1 MKKLNYRE
9 EEAKQ
14 YNLTEKESII
24 LSAFVGELYAEE
36 NFSDVSPQDLQKIT
50 GISQRSY
57 KGVLGSLAKKGVLYI
72 EDKKE
77 LGTDMDIVYLS
88 NTDLHPDWY
97 QARNPKTEK
106 TSNAATKLTSLLK
119 STEISPIAKA
129 LKTSAEKSIIAHL
142 KLADIIVPAYA
153 QFKAEKKAKLHK
165 LGAGDFRDRVA
176 ELTGTTFSET
186 KFSTYAVAHKHIL
199 NGFDADLFI
208 EYVNGEHPKHV
219 DVDTSFKGY
228 RAWAECETVEVT
240 KELFPDEYASEDESG
255 EGDGETKGQK
265 AKALF
270 SFAAKSDEDS
280 GTENG
285 IKRGVSIRVLADGT
299 IETTSNKEEVLD
311 VLSKLR
317 KALNTAEANAKFEL
331 NAEETLG
338 KNVELEN
345 VKVGK

>member
-1 MKKLNYRE
+1 M
-9 EEAKQ
+9 AKAKTQ
-14 YNLTEKESII
+14 T
-24 LSAFVGELYAEE
+24 AGE
-36 NFSDVSPQDLQKIT
+36 T
-50 GISQRSY
+50 
-57 KGVLGSLAKKGVLYI
+57 
-72 EDKKE
+72 
-77 LGTDMDIVYLS
+77 
-88 NTDLHPDWY
+88 
-97 QARNPKTEK
+97 
-106 TSNAATKLTSLLK
+106 ATKLTSLLK
-119 STEISPIAKA
+119 ASEIAPIGKA

-142 KLADIIVPAYA
+142 KLAEIIVPAYA
-153 QFKAEKKAKLHK
+153 QFKAEKRAKLHK

-199 NGFDADLFI
+199 KGLDADLFI
-208 EYVNGEHPKHV
+208 EYINDEHPKEV

-228 RAWAECETVEVT
+228 RDWAEFETVQVT
-240 KELFPDEYASEDESG
+240 KELFPDEYASQGEAKG
-255 EGDGETKGQK
+255 EGDGERETTPKGQK

-270 SFAAKSDEDS
+270 SLTAKSDEDS

-285 IKRGVSIRVLADGT
+285 IERGVSVRVLADGT

-317 KALNTAEANAKFEL
+317 KALNTAEAKAKFEL
-331 NAEETLG
+331 NAQETTG